1 MSTYRLTSIFE
12 PAGVAVVGG
21 SPRERSAGRAVM
33 RNLREGGYAGRIG
46 WVSPRHRRIDGIDT
60 VPRLAAL
67 GWVPDLVVITAP
79 APLVPALVAEAA
91 ELGVGAGLLLTA
103 HLGPGREDFH
113 AAIRAAARPHGMR
126 ILGPHCLGILSAHA
140 GLNASIAARA
150 PQPGDLALV
159 SESSAIA
166 AALVEWGVSRSIG
179 FSKVVSLGDAL
190 DVDFADLLDHLATD
204 RHTRAILLYVEHV
217 GDARKFM
224 SAARAAARAKPVV
237 LVRAAR
243 PQPPASIAEVGLRA
257 LAPAEAVHAAAFRRA
272 GLLQVAALD
281 DLFAAA
287 QTLSTLRT
295 FPGRRLAILG
305 NGGGVG
311 LLAAQQLAQLGGTLA
326 TLSPQ
331 TVAALDALLP
341 GGWSHDNPVD
351 LVVDADGERY
361 ATAIEAL
368 LADPGNDALLVVNV
382 PTAFS
387 APLDAAR
394 ALADALARRGRA
406 AAHKPVFAV
415 WLSGDAQAHAVLH
428 AAGVPGYATETEA
441 VHGFMHLVRYREA
454 QQALMETPP
463 SLPEDFAV
471 DAAGARALVREALAR
486 GEVQLD
492 PQTTARILAAYGLDY
507 EAPLHSADPDAAVAA
522 AAPLL
527 AQGRA
532 VAVKIDSPDIAHK
545 TVVDGVRLNRG
556 SAQAVRDA
564 ATDVLRLAGERR
576 PDARIRGVTV
586 QAMVDRPHA
595 RELIAAIAD
604 DPVFG
609 PVIVFGRGGTAV
621 RVVDD
626 LALAL
631 PPLDLRLAHELI
643 GRTRVAR
650 RLEAHRSQD
659 AADERAIALAL
670 VKLAQLAAD
679 VPEIRQMS
687 LNPLLADAD
696 GAVAVDARILVGPV
710 EALHR
715 GRGHPRFAIF
725 PYPSELER
733 RITLADGAPAFVRPV
748 RPEDEELFREFF
760 SHVTDED
767 LRLRFFQSVKHFSH
781 EFIARLTQMDYAR
794 SIALLAL
801 DADGAM
807 LGAVRLHAD
816 ANYERGEYGI
826 LVRSDLKGQ
835 GLGWQLMR
843 TMIEVAGWMGLQ
855 EVEGQ
860 VLRQNRGMLAMCE
873 QLGFTISPDPD
884 EPGLMLVRLPVPAP
898 GAEAGD
904 GPGDAPAA

>member
-1 MSTYRLTSIFE
+1 MSTWRLDSVFA
-12 PAGVAVVGG
+12 PASVAVVGG

-33 RNLREGGYAGRIG
+33 RNLAASGYAGKIG
-46 WVSPRHRRIDGIDT
+46 WVTPRHREIDGVAT
-60 VPRLAAL
+60 VRRLRDL
-67 GWVPDLVVITAP
+67 GWVPDLAIITAP
-79 APLVPALVAEAA
+79 PAVVPELVEEAA
-91 ELGVGAGLLLTA
+91 ALGVGAAVLLTA
-103 HLGPGREDFH
+103 ELGPGRAAFH
-113 AAIRAAARPHGMR
+113 ARIERAARPRGMR
-126 ILGPHCLGILSAHA
+126 ILGPHCLGIVSTHA
-140 GLNASIAARA
+140 GLNASIAAST
-150 PQPGDLALV
+150 PQPGELALV

-166 AALVEWGVSRSIG
+166 AALIEWGTARSVG
-179 FSKVVSLGDAL
+179 FSKVVSLGDAV
-190 DVDFADLLDHLATD
+190 DVDFADLLDYLATD
-204 RHTRAILLYVEHV
+204 PRTRSILLYVEHI

-237 LVRAAR
+237 VVKSAR
-243 PQPPASIAEVGLRA
+243 PQPPQRIAEVGMRA
-257 LAPAEAVHAAAFRRA
+257 LAPSAAVHAAAFRRA
-272 GLLQVAALD
+272 GLLQVEALD

-287 QTLSTLRT
+287 ETLGTLRT

-311 LLAAQQLAQLGGTLA
+311 VLAAQQLQQMGGTLA
-326 TLSPQ
+326 ELSDD
-331 TVAALDALLP
+331 TVRVLEGLLQ
-341 GGWSHDNPVD
+341 GGWSGANPVD
-351 LVVDADGERY
+351 IVVDADGARY
-361 ATAIEAL
+361 AAAVEAL

-387 APLDAAR
+387 APTESAQ
-394 ALADALARRGRA
+394 ALAAVLARRKGA
-406 AAHKPVFAV
+406 AARKPVFAV
-415 WLSGDAQAHAVLH
+415 WLSTDPAARDVLH
-428 AAGVPGYATETEA
+428 AAQVPSYATETEA
-441 VHGFMHLVRYREA
+441 VHGFMHLVHYREA

-463 SLPEDFAV
+463 SLPGDFTV
-471 DAAGARALVREALAR
+471 DAAAARALVQAAVTR
-486 GEVQLD
+486 GDVQLD
-492 PQTTARILAAYGLDY
+492 PQATARILAAYGLPY
-507 EAPLHSADPDAAVAA
+507 QAPLPAADADAAVEVAL
-522 AAPLL
+522 PLL
-527 AQGRA
+527 AAGHA

-556 SAQAVRDA
+556 SAQSVHDA
-564 ATDVLRLAGERR
+564 AIDVLRLARERR
-576 PDARIRGVTV
+576 PDAHIRGVTV
-586 QAMVDRPHA
+586 QAMVDRPQA

-650 RLEAHRSQD
+650 RLKAHRNQS
-659 AADERAIALAL
+659 AADERAVALAL

-687 LNPLLADAD
+687 LNPLLADGE

-710 EALHR
+710 QALHR

-725 PYPSELER
+725 PYPSEWER
-733 RITLADGAPAFVRPV
+733 TITLDSGRPAFVRPV
-748 RPEDEELFREFF
+748 RPEDEDLFREFF

-801 DADGAM
+801 DESGAM

-816 ANYERGEYGI
+816 ANYRAGEYGI
-826 LVRSDLKGQ
+826 LVRSDLKGR
-835 GLGWQLMR
+835 GLGRQLM
-843 TMIEVAGWMGLQ
+843 TIMIEVAGWLGLE

-860 VLRQNRGMLAMCE
+860 VLRQNRGMLAMCT
-873 QLGFTISPDPD
+873 QLGFAMQPDPD
-884 EPGLMLVRLPVPAP
+884 DPAVMVVRLPIAPGPAP
-898 GAEAGD
+898 GA
-904 GPGDAPAA
+904 